1 MTYNDWQ
8 NKGNYINILS
18 HNIFVIDKGKSNTTL
33 AILHGY
39 PTSSLDFY
47 KVIDELSNKYRV
59 IIHDHLGFGFSDK
72 PLQDSYSLKTQA
84 DIAERLWQKCNVK
97 DIIILAHNYGTSVA
111 TELLARNNEKNL
123 KVNLRGLI
131 LCNGSIHIELAKLR
145 NIQKLLKSNTFGPL
159 VAKIAN
165 KFTFKRNMKNIFY
178 NKSKLTNKEI
188 KNMWFLLKNNN
199 GKPVLPQITKY
210 IDERYTYWDRWVG
223 ALKQTDLMV
232 GLVWATKDPVAVK
245 AIAKQLDSEIKN
257 SRLFWLKKTGHYPM
271 LENPELWT
279 SLVFQALKTMETSL

>member
-1 MTYNDWQ
+1 MTYNDWE

-18 HNIFVIDKGKSNTTL
+18 HNIFVIDKGKSDTTL

-72 PLQDSYSLKTQA
+72 PLRNSYSLKTQA
-84 DIAERLWQKCNVK
+84 DIAEKLWQKCSANNV
-97 DIIILAHNYGTSVA
+97 IILAHNYGTSVA
-111 TELLARNNEKNL
+111 TELLARNNEKKLAINL
-123 KVNLRGLI
+123 KGLI

-145 NIQKLLKSNTFGPL
+145 SIQKLLRSDTFGPFI
-159 VAKIAN
+159 AKIAN

-178 NKSKLTNKEI
+178 NKTKLTNKEI

-199 GKPVLPQITKY
+199 GKLVLPQITKY
-210 IDERYTYWDRWVG
+210 IDERYAYWDRWIG
-223 ALKQTDLMV
+223 ALKQTDLMI

-245 AIAKQLDSEIKN
+245 AIAKQLDLEIKN

-279 SLVFQALKTMETSL
+279 SLVFQAIKNIETNL

>member
-1 MTYNDWQ
+1 MTYNEWQ
-8 NKGNYINILS
+8 NKGSYINILS
-18 HNIFVIDKGKSNTTL
+18 HNIFVIDKGKSDTTL

-47 KVIDELSNKYRV
+47 KVIDELSERFRV

-72 PLQDSYSLKTQA
+72 PLQENYSLKTQA
-84 DIAERLWQKCNVK
+84 DIAERLWQKCNVNNV
-97 DIIILAHNYGTSVA
+97 IIIAHNYGTSVA
-111 TELLARNNEKNL
+111 TELLARNNEKKL
-123 KVNLRGLI
+123 KVDLKGLI

-145 NIQKLLKSNTFGPL
+145 NIQKLLKSKTFGPL
-159 VAKIAN
+159 VAKITN

-178 NKSKLTNKEI
+178 NKAKLTNKEV
-188 KNMWFLLKNNN
+188 KNMWYLLKNNN
-199 GKPVLPQITKY
+199 GKLVLPQITKY
-210 IDERYTYWDRWVG
+210 IDERYTYWDRWIG
-223 ALKQTDLMV
+223 ALKQTDLMI

-279 SLVFQALKTMETSL
+279 SLVFQALKTIETNL

>member
-18 HNIFVIDKGKSNTTL
+18 HNIFVIDKGNSNTTL

-47 KVIDELSNKYRV
+47 KVIDKLSNNYRV

-72 PLQDSYSLKTQA
+72 PLQDGYSLKTQA
-84 DIAERLWQKCNVK
+84 DIAEKLWQKCNVK
-97 DIIILAHNYGTSVA
+97 DIFILAHNYGTSVA
-111 TELLARNNEKNL
+111 TELLARNNEKKLNVNL
-123 KVNLRGLI
+123 KGLI

-178 NKSKLTNKEI
+178 NKNKLTNKEV

-199 GKPVLPQITKY
+199 GKLVLPQITKY
-210 IDERYTYWDRWVG
+210 IDERYTNWDRWVG
-223 ALKQTDLMV
+223 ALKQTDLMI

-257 SRLFWLKKTGHYPM
+257 SRLFWIKKTGHYPM

-279 SLVFQALKTMETSL
+279 SLVFQALKTMESSL